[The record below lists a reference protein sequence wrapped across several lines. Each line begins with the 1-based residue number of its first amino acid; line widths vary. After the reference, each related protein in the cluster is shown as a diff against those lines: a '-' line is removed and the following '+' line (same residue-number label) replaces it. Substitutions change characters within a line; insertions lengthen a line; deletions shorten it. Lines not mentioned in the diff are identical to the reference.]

1 MSATAIT
8 EYERRY
14 EDEGAKSC
22 GRFIWKVLETK
33 ARYKEIE
40 ACGTTKTA
48 MRADRAETTL
58 WKYVNFKQ
66 FLIYGTICSV
76 AIFIIMSI

>member
-1 MSATAIT
+1 MNATTVT

-14 EDEGAKSC
+14 EVERAESC

-40 ACGTTKTA
+40 ACGTIKGA
-48 MRADRAETTL
+48 MRADR
-58 WKYVNFKQ
+58 FKAAIWNY
-66 FLIYGTICSV
+66 FNPKEILIYATICSV
-76 AIFIIMSI
+76 VLFLIISI